1 MSTENVRQ
9 LGTDELCDWLKTCL
23 DEDEWKDVDMVI
35 RKQKIKGK
43 TFLDIT
49 VQNWMSVGL
58 TLGVATSLFQISE
71 AINLPKKDD
80 VKNHWKLIEI
90 EIL

>member
-1 MSTENVRQ
+1 MSAEYVRQ
-9 LGTDELCDWLKTCL
+9 LGTDELCDWLKTFL
-23 DEDEWKDVDMVI
+23 DEDEWKDAEMAI

-58 TLGVATSLFQISE
+58 TLGVATSLFQISRVVDVQK
-71 AINLPKKDD
+71 NYD
-80 VKNHWKLIEI
+80 VKNHGKL
-90 EIL
+90 